1 MMGVSTR
8 RHMSSTEEHSITT
21 NETVEARQLCFE
33 ELAPELRNA
42 IYHYALIRCE
52 DESIDLVSGKVQDLA
67 PGLLTASR
75 TIRREAMPI
84 FFGANIF
91 HIDCN
96 DIDRDHLESRM
107 RKLADFN
114 LGMIRKFRFI
124 YDHQELDT
132 PAHSRWWATSRFLK
146 SKCQERTSITLQI
159 MPRSPFHTVDRVP
172 DHACTA
178 LDAFNAVMFFLEDM
192 LLYRK
197 IRRLAMSDVLDIA
210 CFVDRCG
217 DLHSRAL
224 WQRSS

>member
-1 MMGVSTR
+1 MVVSTR
-8 RHMSSTEEHSITT
+8 RRMLSTEENSITT
-21 NETVEARQLCFE
+21 NESTGVRQLCFE
-33 ELAPELRNA
+33 DLALELRIA
-42 IYHYALIRCE
+42 IYHFALVRCE

-67 PGLLTASR
+67 LGLLTASR

-84 FFGANIF
+84 FFSANTF

-124 YDHQELDT
+124 YYHQELDT

-146 SKCQERTSITLQI
+146 SKCQERTSITLHI

>member
-1 MMGVSTR
+1 MVVSTR
-8 RHMSSTEEHSITT
+8 RRMSSTEEFSITT
-21 NETVEARQLCFE
+21 NEAIGVKQVCFE
-33 ELAPELRNA
+33 ELPLELRIA
-42 IYHYALIRCE
+42 IYHYALVRCE
-52 DESIDLVSGKVQDLA
+52 DESIDLVSGKLQDLA
-67 PGLLTASR
+67 LGLLTASR
-75 TIRREAMPI
+75 TTRREAMPI
-84 FFGANIF
+84 FFGANTF

-96 DIDRDHLESRM
+96 EIDRDNLESRM

-124 YDHQELDT
+124 YYHQELDT
-132 PAHSRWWATSRFLK
+132 SAHSRWWATSRLLK
-146 SKCQERTSITLQI
+146 SQCQERTLITLRI

-192 LLYRK
+192 LLYRR